1 MNSLKTIY
9 EEITKLEFK
18 LSVKENMSDMCV
30 EYYTGDVI
38 LIPNKQ
44 ISYMGK
50 NIRIVKEI

>member
-1 MNSLKTIY
+1 
-9 EEITKLEFK
+9 
-18 LSVKENMSDMCV
+18 MSDMCV